1 MSLGEHNH
9 MNITLLSHT
18 PVGGLPTLIRLDGGD
33 VSKEI
38 QRVEGALSKDQLI
51 DFVNGNFKR

>member
-1 MSLGEHNH
+1 MSLDEHNH
-9 MNITLLSHT
+9 ISLLFHT

>member
-1 MSLGEHNH
+1 MYLGEHNH
-9 MNITLLSHT
+9 ITLMCHI